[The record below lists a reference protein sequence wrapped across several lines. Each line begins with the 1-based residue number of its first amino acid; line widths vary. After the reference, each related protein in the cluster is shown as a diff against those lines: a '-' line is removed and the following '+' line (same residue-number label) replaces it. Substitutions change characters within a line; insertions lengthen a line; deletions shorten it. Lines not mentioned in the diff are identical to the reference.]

1 MRKLFGYHLKQ
12 IIRQRESLIWGFSLP
27 IVLLLIF
34 SMVFR
39 PTAKEDIALPISRI
53 GLIQGEEADFPNFL
67 ADLEAKKGVWEN
79 QQWTEE
85 TPEKDADL
93 PLVYGSF
100 STVEEARAAMN
111 AGAIDVIVLDAKS
124 GKYETRMARSYVLMI
139 VQQVLHSYQT
149 KTNMEEIAQSA
160 VSTAPPS
167 AGTAVQKEDV
177 ASASSLQEETIP
189 AKNMPS
195 KEQKVEALEV
205 NPDLR
210 KGGVDQML
218 SYQFACI
225 AYITFYAFSMG
236 NHLLDNLHA
245 NQSPLGLREQ
255 ISPLERR
262 KSFLLHFGAY
272 LVIYV
277 GFTLILYLLL
287 RLLGVEAAAKTEAW
301 ALLLLL
307 FLGQCCGIVIGVVV
321 AALLPEAK
329 GVRQAIGILLPLFLG
344 FLSGMMVTGI
354 RTSVQD
360 ASPLIDALNPVNMVN
375 DGLYG
380 LYTQGVGEM
389 YHTAMAHLGIT
400 LVLFLGITIIALRRD
415 RYESL

>member
-39 PTAKEDIALPISRI
+39 PTLKEDITLPISRI
-53 GLIQGEEADFPNFL
+53 GLIQGQEADFPNFL
-67 ADLEAKKGVWEN
+67 ADLDAKKGVWEN

-85 TPEKDADL
+85 TPEKDAEL

-111 AGAIDVIVLDAKS
+111 AGTIDVIVLDAKA
-124 GKYETRMARSYVLMI
+124 GKYETRSARSYVLMI

-160 VSTAPPS
+160 VPTTPPS
-167 AGTAVQKEDV
+167 AEMSTQKEDA
-177 ASASSLQEETIP
+177 ASAPPAQETVDTSGT
-189 AKNMPS
+189 MPS
-195 KEQKVEALEV
+195 KEQKVEALAV
-205 NPDLR
+205 NSDLR

-236 NHLLDNLHA
+236 DHLLDNLRA

-255 ISPLERR
+255 ISPLDRR

-272 LVIYV
+272 LVVYV
-277 GFTLILYLLL
+277 GFTFLLYFLL
-287 RLLGVEAAAKTEAW
+287 RLLGVEAAAKTEPW

-307 FLGQCCGIVIGVVV
+307 FLGQCCGIMIGVVV

-344 FLSGMMVTGI
+344 FLSGMMVSGI
-354 RTSVQD
+354 RTNVQD
-360 ASPLIDALNPVNMVN
+360 AAPLLDALNPVNMVN

-380 LYTQGVGEM
+380 LYTQGVGEI
-389 YHTAMAHLGIT
+389 YHTAMAHLAIT
-400 LVLFLGITIIALRRD
+400 FVLFLGITIIALRRD

>member
-1 MRKLFGYHLKQ
+1 MRKLFAYHLKQ
-12 IIRQRESLIWGFSLP
+12 IIRQREALIWGFSLP
-27 IVLLLIF
+27 VVLLLIF

-39 PTAKEDIALPISRI
+39 PTTKEDLSLPVSRI
-53 GLIQGEEADFPNFL
+53 GLIQGQEADFPDFM
-67 ADLEAKKGVWEN
+67 ADLEAKKGVWKN
-79 QQWTEE
+79 QKWTEE
-85 TPEKDADL
+85 TPEKNAKL
-93 PLVYGSF
+93 PLVYGNF
-100 STVEEARAAMN
+100 STLEEARAAMN
-111 AGAIDVIVLDAKS
+111 AGAIDAIVLDAKA

-139 VQQVLHSYQT
+139 VQQILRSYQT
-149 KTNMEEIAQSA
+149 KTNMEEIAKSA
-160 VSTAPPS
+160 VTKAPISVP
-167 AGTAVQKEDV
+167 AVAQ
-177 ASASSLQEETIP
+177 
-189 AKNMPS
+189 
-195 KEQKVEALEV
+195 EQKVEALEV

-218 SYQFACI
+218 SFQFACI

-245 NQSPLGLREQ
+245 NQGPLGLREQ

-262 KSFLLHFGAY
+262 KSFVLHFGAY
-272 LVIYV
+272 LVIYI
-277 GFTLILYLLL
+277 GFTLVLYLLL
-287 RLLGVEAAAKTEAW
+287 RLLGAEAATKTNTW

-344 FLSGMMVTGI
+344 FLSGMMVSGV
-354 RTSVQD
+354 RTSVQ
-360 ASPLIDALNPVNMVN
+360 AAAPLLDALNPVNMVN

-380 LYTQGVGEM
+380 LYTQGVGEI
-389 YHTAMAHLGIT
+389 YHTAMAHLAIT

>member
-1 MRKLFGYHLKQ
+1 MRKLFAYHLKQ
-12 IIRQRESLIWGFSLP
+12 IIRQREALIWGFSLP
-27 IVLLLIF
+27 VVLLLIF

-39 PTAKEDIALPISRI
+39 PTTKEDLSLPVSRI
-53 GLIQGEEADFPNFL
+53 GLIQGQEADFPDFM
-67 ADLEAKKGVWEN
+67 ADLEAKKGVWKN
-79 QQWTEE
+79 QKWTEE
-85 TPEKDADL
+85 TPEKNAKL
-93 PLVYGSF
+93 PLVYGNF
-100 STVEEARAAMN
+100 STLKEARAAMN
-111 AGAIDVIVLDAKS
+111 AGAIDAIVLDAKA
-124 GKYETRMARSYVLMI
+124 GKYETRMARSYVLMV
-139 VQQVLHSYQT
+139 VQQVLRSYQT
-149 KTNMEEIAQSA
+149 KTNMEEIAKSA
-160 VSTAPPS
+160 VTKAPTSVP
-167 AGTAVQKEDV
+167 AVAQ
-177 ASASSLQEETIP
+177 
-189 AKNMPS
+189 
-195 KEQKVEALEV
+195 EQKVEALEV

-218 SYQFACI
+218 SFQFACI

-272 LVIYV
+272 LVIYI
-277 GFTLILYLLL
+277 GFTLVLYLLL
-287 RLLGVEAAAKTEAW
+287 RLLGVEAATKTNVW

-344 FLSGMMVTGI
+344 FLSGMMVSGV
-354 RTSVQD
+354 RTSVQ
-360 ASPLIDALNPVNMVN
+360 ASAPLLDALNPVNMVN

-380 LYTQGVGEM
+380 LYTQGVGEI
-389 YHTAMAHLGIT
+389 YHTAMAHLAIT

>member
-1 MRKLFGYHLKQ
+1 MRKLFAYHLKQ
-12 IIRQRESLIWGFSLP
+12 IIRQREALIWGFSLP
-27 IVLLLIF
+27 VVLLLIF

-39 PTAKEDIALPISRI
+39 PTTKEDLSLPVSRI
-53 GLIQGEEADFPNFL
+53 GLIQGQEADFPDFM
-67 ADLEAKKGVWEN
+67 ADLEAKKGVWKN
-79 QQWTEE
+79 QKWTEE
-85 TPEKDADL
+85 TPEKNAKL
-93 PLVYGSF
+93 PLVYGNF
-100 STVEEARAAMN
+100 STLKETRAAMN
-111 AGAIDVIVLDAKS
+111 AGAIDAIVLDAKA
-124 GKYETRMARSYVLMI
+124 GKYETRMARSYVLMV
-139 VQQVLHSYQT
+139 VQQVLRSYQT
-149 KTNMEEIAQSA
+149 KTNMEEIAKSA
-160 VSTAPPS
+160 VTKAPTSVP
-167 AGTAVQKEDV
+167 AVAQ
-177 ASASSLQEETIP
+177 
-189 AKNMPS
+189 
-195 KEQKVEALEV
+195 EQKVEALEV

-218 SYQFACI
+218 SFQFACI

-262 KSFLLHFGAY
+262 KSFVLHFGAY
-272 LVIYV
+272 LVIYI
-277 GFTLILYLLL
+277 GFTLVLYLLL
-287 RLLGVEAAAKTEAW
+287 RLLGTEVATKTNIW
-301 ALLLLL
+301 ALLFLL

-344 FLSGMMVTGI
+344 FLSGMMVSGV
-354 RTSVQD
+354 RTSVQ
-360 ASPLIDALNPVNMVN
+360 AAAPLLDALNPVNMVN

-380 LYTQGVGEM
+380 LYTQGVGEI
-389 YHTAMAHLGIT
+389 YHTAMAHLAIT

>member
-1 MRKLFGYHLKQ
+1 MRKLFAYHLKQ
-12 IIRQRESLIWGFSLP
+12 IIRQREALIWGFSLP
-27 IVLLLIF
+27 VVLLLIF

-39 PTAKEDIALPISRI
+39 PTTKEDLSLPVSRI
-53 GLIQGEEADFPNFL
+53 GLIQGQEADFPDFM
-67 ADLEAKKGVWEN
+67 ADLEAKKGVWKN
-79 QQWTEE
+79 QKWTEE
-85 TPEKDADL
+85 TPEKNAKL
-93 PLVYGSF
+93 PLVYGNF
-100 STVEEARAAMN
+100 STLKEARAAMN
-111 AGAIDVIVLDAKS
+111 AGAIDAIVLDAKA
-124 GKYETRMARSYVLMI
+124 GKYETRMARSYVLMV
-139 VQQVLHSYQT
+139 VQQVLRSYQT
-149 KTNMEEIAQSA
+149 KTNMEEIAKSA
-160 VSTAPPS
+160 VTKAPTSVP
-167 AGTAVQKEDV
+167 AVAQ
-177 ASASSLQEETIP
+177 
-189 AKNMPS
+189 
-195 KEQKVEALEV
+195 EQKVEALEV

-218 SYQFACI
+218 SFQFACI

-262 KSFLLHFGAY
+262 KSFVLHFGAY
-272 LVIYV
+272 LVIYI
-277 GFTLILYLLL
+277 GFTLVLYLLL
-287 RLLGVEAAAKTEAW
+287 RLLGVEVATKTNIW

-344 FLSGMMVTGI
+344 FLSGMMVSGV

-360 ASPLIDALNPVNMVN
+360 AAPLLDALNPVNMVN

-380 LYTQGVGEM
+380 LYTQGVGEI
-389 YHTAMAHLGIT
+389 YHTAMAHLAIT
-400 LVLFLGITIIALRRD
+400 LVIFLGITIIALRRD

>member
-1 MRKLFGYHLKQ
+1 MRKLFAYHLKQ
-12 IIRQRESLIWGFSLP
+12 IIRQREALIWGFSLP
-27 IVLLLIF
+27 VVLLLIF

-39 PTAKEDIALPISRI
+39 PTTKEDLSLPVSRI
-53 GLIQGEEADFPNFL
+53 GLIQGQEADFPDFMAN
-67 ADLEAKKGVWEN
+67 LEAKKGVWKN
-79 QQWTEE
+79 QKWTEE
-85 TPEKDADL
+85 TPEKNAKL
-93 PLVYGSF
+93 PLVYGNF
-100 STVEEARAAMN
+100 STLKEARAAMN
-111 AGAIDVIVLDAKS
+111 AGAIDAIVLDAKD
-124 GKYETRMARSYVLMI
+124 GKYETRMARSYVLMV
-139 VQQVLHSYQT
+139 VQQVLRSYQT
-149 KTNMEEIAQSA
+149 KTNMEEIAKSA
-160 VSTAPPS
+160 VTKAPTSVP
-167 AGTAVQKEDV
+167 AVAQ
-177 ASASSLQEETIP
+177 
-189 AKNMPS
+189 
-195 KEQKVEALEV
+195 EQKVEALEV

-218 SYQFACI
+218 SFQFACI

-262 KSFLLHFGAY
+262 KSFVLHFGAY
-272 LVIYV
+272 LVIYI
-277 GFTLILYLLL
+277 GFTLVLYLLL
-287 RLLGVEAAAKTEAW
+287 RLLGVEVATKTNIW

-344 FLSGMMVTGI
+344 FLSGMMVSGV
-354 RTSVQD
+354 RTSVQ
-360 ASPLIDALNPVNMVN
+360 AAAPLLDVLNPVNMVN

-380 LYTQGVGEM
+380 LYTQGVGEI
-389 YHTAMAHLGIT
+389 YHTAMAHLAIT
-400 LVLFLGITIIALRRD
+400 LVLFLGMTIIAVRRD

>member
-1 MRKLFGYHLKQ
+1 MRKLFAYHLKQ
-12 IIRQRESLIWGFSLP
+12 IIRQREALIWGFSLP
-27 IVLLLIF
+27 VVLLLIF

-39 PTAKEDIALPISRI
+39 PTTKEDLSLPVSRI
-53 GLIQGEEADFPNFL
+53 GLIQGQEADFPDFM
-67 ADLEAKKGVWEN
+67 ADLEAKKGVWKN
-79 QQWTEE
+79 QKWTEE
-85 TPEKDADL
+85 TPEKNAKL
-93 PLVYGSF
+93 PLVYGNF
-100 STVEEARAAMN
+100 STLKEARAAMN
-111 AGAIDVIVLDAKS
+111 AGAIDAIVLDAKA
-124 GKYETRMARSYVLMI
+124 GKYETRMARSYVLMV
-139 VQQVLHSYQT
+139 VQQVLRSYQT
-149 KTNMEEIAQSA
+149 KTNMEEIAKSA
-160 VSTAPPS
+160 VTKAPTSVP
-167 AGTAVQKEDV
+167 AVAQ
-177 ASASSLQEETIP
+177 
-189 AKNMPS
+189 
-195 KEQKVEALEV
+195 EQKVEALEV

-218 SYQFACI
+218 SFQFACI

-262 KSFLLHFGAY
+262 KSFVLHFGAY
-272 LVIYV
+272 LVIYI
-277 GFTLILYLLL
+277 GFTLVLYLLL
-287 RLLGVEAAAKTEAW
+287 RLLGVEVATKTNIW

-344 FLSGMMVTGI
+344 FLSGMMVSGV
-354 RTSVQD
+354 RTSVQ
-360 ASPLIDALNPVNMVN
+360 AVAPLLDALNPVNMVN

-380 LYTQGVGEM
+380 LYTQGVGEI
-389 YHTAMAHLGIT
+389 YHTAMAHLAIT

>member
-1 MRKLFGYHLKQ
+1 MRKLFAYHLKQ
-12 IIRQRESLIWGFSLP
+12 IIRQREALIWGFSLP
-27 IVLLLIF
+27 VVLLLIF

-39 PTAKEDIALPISRI
+39 PTTKEDLSLPVSRI
-53 GLIQGEEADFPNFL
+53 GLIQGQEADFPDFM
-67 ADLEAKKGVWEN
+67 ADLEAKKGVWKN
-79 QQWTEE
+79 QKWTEE
-85 TPEKDADL
+85 TPEKNAKL
-93 PLVYGSF
+93 PLVYGNF
-100 STVEEARAAMN
+100 STLKEARAAMN
-111 AGAIDVIVLDAKS
+111 AGAIDAIVLDAKA
-124 GKYETRMARSYVLMI
+124 GKYETRMARSYVLMV
-139 VQQVLHSYQT
+139 VQQVLRSYQT
-149 KTNMEEIAQSA
+149 KTNMEEIAKSA
-160 VSTAPPS
+160 VTKAPTSVP
-167 AGTAVQKEDV
+167 AVAQ
-177 ASASSLQEETIP
+177 
-189 AKNMPS
+189 
-195 KEQKVEALEV
+195 EQKVEALEV

-218 SYQFACI
+218 SFQFACI

-262 KSFLLHFGAY
+262 KSFVLHFGAY
-272 LVIYV
+272 LVIYI
-277 GFTLILYLLL
+277 GFTLVLYLLL
-287 RLLGVEAAAKTEAW
+287 RLLGVEVATKTNIW

-307 FLGQCCGIVIGVVV
+307 FWGQSCGIVIGVVV

-344 FLSGMMVTGI
+344 FLSGMMVSGV
-354 RTSVQD
+354 RTSVQ
-360 ASPLIDALNPVNMVN
+360 AAAPLLDALNPVNMVN

-380 LYTQGVGEM
+380 LYTQGVGEI
-389 YHTAMAHLGIT
+389 YHTAMAHLAIT

>member
-1 MRKLFGYHLKQ
+1 MRKLFAYHLKQ
-12 IIRQRESLIWGFSLP
+12 IIRQREALIWGFSLP
-27 IVLLLIF
+27 VVLLLIF

-39 PTAKEDIALPISRI
+39 PTTKEDLSLPVSRI
-53 GLIQGEEADFPNFL
+53 GLIQGQEADFPDFMAN
-67 ADLEAKKGVWEN
+67 LEAKKGVWKN
-79 QQWTEE
+79 QKWTEE
-85 TPEKDADL
+85 TPEKNAKL
-93 PLVYGSF
+93 PLVYGNF
-100 STVEEARAAMN
+100 STLKEARAAMN
-111 AGAIDVIVLDAKS
+111 AGAIDAIVLDAKD
-124 GKYETRMARSYVLMI
+124 GKYETRMARSYVLMV
-139 VQQVLHSYQT
+139 VQQVLRSYQT
-149 KTNMEEIAQSA
+149 KTNMEEIAKSA
-160 VSTAPPS
+160 VTKAPTSVP
-167 AGTAVQKEDV
+167 AVAQ
-177 ASASSLQEETIP
+177 
-189 AKNMPS
+189 
-195 KEQKVEALEV
+195 EQKVEALEV

-218 SYQFACI
+218 SFQFACI
-225 AYITFYAFSMG
+225 ANITFYAFSMG

-262 KSFLLHFGAY
+262 KSFVLHFGAY
-272 LVIYV
+272 LVIYI
-277 GFTLILYLLL
+277 GFTLVLYLLL
-287 RLLGVEAAAKTEAW
+287 RLLGVEVATKTNIW

-344 FLSGMMVTGI
+344 FLSGMMVSGV
-354 RTSVQD
+354 RTSVQ
-360 ASPLIDALNPVNMVN
+360 AAAPLLDALNPVNMVN

-380 LYTQGVGEM
+380 LYTQGVGEI
-389 YHTAMAHLGIT
+389 YHTAMAHLAIT

>member
-1 MRKLFGYHLKQ
+1 MRKLFAYHLKQ
-12 IIRQRESLIWGFSLP
+12 IIRQREALIWGFSLP
-27 IVLLLIF
+27 VVLLLIF

-39 PTAKEDIALPISRI
+39 PTTKEDLSLPVSRI
-53 GLIQGEEADFPNFL
+53 GLIQGQEADFPDFM
-67 ADLEAKKGVWEN
+67 ADLEAKKGVWKN
-79 QQWTEE
+79 QKWTEE
-85 TPEKDADL
+85 TPEKKAKL
-93 PLVYGSF
+93 PLVYGNF
-100 STVEEARAAMN
+100 STLKEARAAMN
-111 AGAIDVIVLDAKS
+111 AGAIDAIVLDAKA
-124 GKYETRMARSYVLMI
+124 GKYETRMARSYVLMV
-139 VQQVLHSYQT
+139 VQQVLRSYQT
-149 KTNMEEIAQSA
+149 KTNMEEIAKSA
-160 VSTAPPS
+160 VTKAPTSVP
-167 AGTAVQKEDV
+167 AVAQ
-177 ASASSLQEETIP
+177 
-189 AKNMPS
+189 
-195 KEQKVEALEV
+195 EQKVEALEV

-218 SYQFACI
+218 SFQFACI

-262 KSFLLHFGAY
+262 KSFVLHFGAY
-272 LVIYV
+272 LVIYI
-277 GFTLILYLLL
+277 GFTLVLYLLL
-287 RLLGVEAAAKTEAW
+287 RLLGAEVAMKTNIW

-344 FLSGMMVTGI
+344 FLSGMMVSGV
-354 RTSVQD
+354 RTSMQET
-360 ASPLIDALNPVNMVN
+360 APLLDALNPVNMVN

-380 LYTQGVGEM
+380 LYTQGVGEI
-389 YHTAMAHLGIT
+389 YHTAMVHLAIT
-400 LVLFLGITIIALRRD
+400 LVIFLGITIIALRRD

>member
-1 MRKLFGYHLKQ
+1 MRKLFAYHLKQ
-12 IIRQRESLIWGFSLP
+12 IIRQREALIWGFSLP
-27 IVLLLIF
+27 VVLLLIY

-39 PTAKEDIALPISRI
+39 PTTKEDLSLPVSRI
-53 GLIQGEEADFPNFL
+53 GLIQGQEADFPDFM
-67 ADLEAKKGVWEN
+67 ADLEAKKGVWKN
-79 QQWTEE
+79 QKWTEE
-85 TPEKDADL
+85 TPEKNAKL
-93 PLVYGSF
+93 PLVYGNF
-100 STVEEARAAMN
+100 STLKEARAAMN
-111 AGAIDVIVLDAKS
+111 AGAIDAIVLDAKA
-124 GKYETRMARSYVLMI
+124 GKYETRMARSYVLMV
-139 VQQVLHSYQT
+139 VQQVLRSYQT
-149 KTNMEEIAQSA
+149 KTNMEEIAKSA
-160 VSTAPPS
+160 VTKAPTSVP
-167 AGTAVQKEDV
+167 AVAQ
-177 ASASSLQEETIP
+177 
-189 AKNMPS
+189 
-195 KEQKVEALEV
+195 EQKVEALEV

-218 SYQFACI
+218 SFQFACI

-262 KSFLLHFGAY
+262 KSFVLHFGAY
-272 LVIYV
+272 LVIYI
-277 GFTLILYLLL
+277 GFTLVLYLLL
-287 RLLGVEAAAKTEAW
+287 RLLGVEVATKTNIW

-344 FLSGMMVTGI
+344 FLSGMMVSGV
-354 RTSVQD
+354 RTSVQ
-360 ASPLIDALNPVNMVN
+360 AAAPLLDALNPVNMVN

-380 LYTQGVGEM
+380 LYTQGVGEI
-389 YHTAMAHLGIT
+389 YHTAMAHLAIT

>member
-1 MRKLFGYHLKQ
+1 MRKLFAYHLKQ
-12 IIRQRESLIWGFSLP
+12 IIRQREALIWGFSLP
-27 IVLLLIF
+27 VVLLLIF

-39 PTAKEDIALPISRI
+39 PTTKEDLSLPVSRI
-53 GLIQGEEADFPNFL
+53 GLIQGQEADFPDFM
-67 ADLEAKKGVWEN
+67 ADLEAKKGVWKN
-79 QQWTEE
+79 QKWTEE
-85 TPEKDADL
+85 TPEKNAKL
-93 PLVYGSF
+93 PLVYGNF
-100 STVEEARAAMN
+100 STLKEARAAMN
-111 AGAIDVIVLDAKS
+111 AGAIDAIVLDAKA

-139 VQQVLHSYQT
+139 VQQVLRSYQT
-149 KTNMEEIAQSA
+149 KTNMEEIAKSA
-160 VSTAPPS
+160 VTKAPTSVP
-167 AGTAVQKEDV
+167 AVAQ
-177 ASASSLQEETIP
+177 
-189 AKNMPS
+189 
-195 KEQKVEALEV
+195 EQKVEALEV

-218 SYQFACI
+218 SFQFACI

-262 KSFLLHFGAY
+262 KSFVLHFGAY
-272 LVIYV
+272 LVIYI
-277 GFTLILYLLL
+277 GFTLVLYLLL
-287 RLLGVEAAAKTEAW
+287 RLLGAEAATKTNIW

-344 FLSGMMVTGI
+344 FLSGMMVSGV
-354 RTSVQD
+354 RTSVQ
-360 ASPLIDALNPVNMVN
+360 AAAPLLDALNPVNMVN

-380 LYTQGVGEM
+380 LYTQGVGEI
-389 YHTAMAHLGIT
+389 YHTAMAHLAIT

>member
-1 MRKLFGYHLKQ
+1 MRKLFAYHLKQ
-12 IIRQRESLIWGFSLP
+12 IIRQREALIWGFSLP
-27 IVLLLIF
+27 VVLLLIF

-39 PTAKEDIALPISRI
+39 PTTKEDLSLPVSRI
-53 GLIQGEEADFPNFL
+53 GLIQGQEADFPDFM
-67 ADLEAKKGVWEN
+67 ADLEAKKGVWKN
-79 QQWTEE
+79 QKWTEE
-85 TPEKDADL
+85 TPEKNAKL
-93 PLVYGSF
+93 PLVYGNF
-100 STVEEARAAMN
+100 STLKEARAAMN
-111 AGAIDVIVLDAKS
+111 AGAIDAIVLDAKA
-124 GKYETRMARSYVLMI
+124 GKYETRMARSYVLMV
-139 VQQVLHSYQT
+139 VQQVLRSYQT
-149 KTNMEEIAQSA
+149 KTNMEEIAKSA
-160 VSTAPPS
+160 VTKAPASVP
-167 AGTAVQKEDV
+167 AVAQ
-177 ASASSLQEETIP
+177 
-189 AKNMPS
+189 
-195 KEQKVEALEV
+195 EQKVEALEV

-218 SYQFACI
+218 SFQFACI

-262 KSFLLHFGAY
+262 KSFVLHFGAY
-272 LVIYV
+272 LVIYI
-277 GFTLILYLLL
+277 GFTLVLYLLL
-287 RLLGVEAAAKTEAW
+287 RLLGVEVATKTNIW

-344 FLSGMMVTGI
+344 FLSGMMVSGV
-354 RTSVQD
+354 RTSVQ
-360 ASPLIDALNPVNMVN
+360 AAAPLLDALNPVNMVN

-380 LYTQGVGEM
+380 LYTQGVGEI
-389 YHTAMAHLGIT
+389 YHTAMAHLAIT
-400 LVLFLGITIIALRRD
+400 LVIFLGITIIALRRD

>member
-1 MRKLFGYHLKQ
+1 MRKLFAYHLKQ
-12 IIRQRESLIWGFSLP
+12 IIRQREALIWGFSLP
-27 IVLLLIF
+27 VVLLLIF

-39 PTAKEDIALPISRI
+39 PTTKEDLSLPVSRI
-53 GLIQGEEADFPNFL
+53 GLIQGQEADFPDFMAN
-67 ADLEAKKGVWEN
+67 LEAKKGVWKN
-79 QQWTEE
+79 QKWTEE
-85 TPEKDADL
+85 TPEKNAKL
-93 PLVYGSF
+93 PLVYGNF
-100 STVEEARAAMN
+100 STLKEARAAMN
-111 AGAIDVIVLDAKS
+111 AGAIDAIVLDAKA
-124 GKYETRMARSYVLMI
+124 GKYETRMARSYVLMV
-139 VQQVLHSYQT
+139 VQQILRSYQT
-149 KTNMEEIAQSA
+149 KTNMEEIAKSA
-160 VSTAPPS
+160 VTKAPTSVP
-167 AGTAVQKEDV
+167 AVTQ
-177 ASASSLQEETIP
+177 
-189 AKNMPS
+189 
-195 KEQKVEALEV
+195 EQKVEALEV

-218 SYQFACI
+218 SFQFACI

-262 KSFLLHFGAY
+262 KSFVLHFGAY
-272 LVIYV
+272 LVIYI
-277 GFTLILYLLL
+277 GFTLVLYMLL
-287 RLLGVEAAAKTEAW
+287 RLLGTEVATKTNIW

-344 FLSGMMVTGI
+344 FLSGMMVSGV
-354 RTSVQD
+354 RTSVQ
-360 ASPLIDALNPVNMVN
+360 AAAPLLDALNPVNMVN

-380 LYTQGVGEM
+380 LYTQGVGEI
-389 YHTAMAHLGIT
+389 YHTAMAHLAIT

>member
-1 MRKLFGYHLKQ
+1 MRKLFAYHLKQ
-12 IIRQRESLIWGFSLP
+12 IIRQREALIWGFSLP
-27 IVLLLIF
+27 VVLLLIF

-39 PTAKEDIALPISRI
+39 PTTKEDLSLPVSRI
-53 GLIQGEEADFPNFL
+53 GLIQGQEADFPDFM
-67 ADLEAKKGVWEN
+67 ADLEAKKGVWKN
-79 QQWTEE
+79 QKWTEE
-85 TPEKDADL
+85 TPEKNAKL
-93 PLVYGSF
+93 PLVYGNF
-100 STVEEARAAMN
+100 STLEEARAAMN
-111 AGAIDVIVLDAKS
+111 AGAIDAIVLDAKA
-124 GKYETRMARSYVLMI
+124 GKYETRMARSYVLMV
-139 VQQVLHSYQT
+139 VQQVLRSYQT
-149 KTNMEEIAQSA
+149 KTNMEDIAKSA
-160 VSTAPPS
+160 VTKAPTSVP
-167 AGTAVQKEDV
+167 AVAQ
-177 ASASSLQEETIP
+177 
-189 AKNMPS
+189 
-195 KEQKVEALEV
+195 EQKVEALEV

-218 SYQFACI
+218 SFQFACI

-262 KSFLLHFGAY
+262 KSFVLHFGAY
-272 LVIYV
+272 LVIYI
-277 GFTLILYLLL
+277 GFTLVLYLLL
-287 RLLGVEAAAKTEAW
+287 RLLGVEVATKTNIW

-344 FLSGMMVTGI
+344 FLSGMMVSGV
-354 RTSVQD
+354 RTSVQ
-360 ASPLIDALNPVNMVN
+360 AAAPLLDVLNPVNMVN

-380 LYTQGVGEM
+380 LYTQGVGEI
-389 YHTAMAHLGIT
+389 YHTAMAHLAIT
-400 LVLFLGITIIALRRD
+400 LVLFLGMTIIAVRRD

>member
-1 MRKLFGYHLKQ
+1 MRKLFAYHLKQ
-12 IIRQRESLIWGFSLP
+12 IIRQREALIWGFSLP
-27 IVLLLIF
+27 VVLLLIF

-39 PTAKEDIALPISRI
+39 PTTKEDLSLPVSRI
-53 GLIQGEEADFPNFL
+53 GLIQGQEADFPDFM
-67 ADLEAKKGVWEN
+67 ADLEAKKGVWKN
-79 QQWTEE
+79 QKWTEE
-85 TPEKDADL
+85 TPEKNAKL
-93 PLVYGSF
+93 PLVYGNF
-100 STVEEARAAMN
+100 STLKEARAAMN
-111 AGAIDVIVLDAKS
+111 AGAIDAIVLDAKA
-124 GKYETRMARSYVLMI
+124 GKYETRMARSYVLMV
-139 VQQVLHSYQT
+139 VQQVLRSYQT
-149 KTNMEEIAQSA
+149 KTNMEEIAKSSVTKAPTSVPA
-160 VSTAPPS
+160 VA
-167 AGTAVQKEDV
+167 Q
-177 ASASSLQEETIP
+177 
-189 AKNMPS
+189 
-195 KEQKVEALEV
+195 EQKVEALEV

-218 SYQFACI
+218 SFQFACI

-262 KSFLLHFGAY
+262 KSFVLHFGAY
-272 LVIYV
+272 LVIYI
-277 GFTLILYLLL
+277 GFTLVLYLLL
-287 RLLGVEAAAKTEAW
+287 RLLGVEVATKTNIW

-307 FLGQCCGIVIGVVV
+307 FWGQCCGIVIGVVV

-344 FLSGMMVTGI
+344 FLSGMMVSGV
-354 RTSVQD
+354 RTSVQ
-360 ASPLIDALNPVNMVN
+360 AAAPLLDALNPVNMVN

-380 LYTQGVGEM
+380 LYTQGVGEI
-389 YHTAMAHLGIT
+389 YHTAMAHLAIT

>member
-1 MRKLFGYHLKQ
+1 MRKLFAYHLKQ
-12 IIRQRESLIWGFSLP
+12 IIRQREALIWGFSLP
-27 IVLLLIF
+27 VVLLLIF

-39 PTAKEDIALPISRI
+39 PTTKEDLSLPVSRI
-53 GLIQGEEADFPNFL
+53 GLIQGQEADFPDFM
-67 ADLEAKKGVWEN
+67 ADLEAKKGVWKN

-85 TPEKDADL
+85 TPEKNAKL
-93 PLVYGSF
+93 PLVYGNF
-100 STVEEARAAMN
+100 STLEEARAAMN
-111 AGAIDVIVLDAKS
+111 AGAIDAIVLDAKA
-124 GKYETRMARSYVLMI
+124 GKYETRMARSYVLMV
-139 VQQVLHSYQT
+139 VQQILRSYQT
-149 KTNMEEIAQSA
+149 KTNMEEIAKSA
-160 VSTAPPS
+160 VTKAPTSVP
-167 AGTAVQKEDV
+167 AVAQ
-177 ASASSLQEETIP
+177 
-189 AKNMPS
+189 
-195 KEQKVEALEV
+195 EQKVEALEV

-218 SYQFACI
+218 SFQFACI

-262 KSFLLHFGAY
+262 KSFVLHFGAY
-272 LVIYV
+272 LVIYI
-277 GFTLILYLLL
+277 GFTLVLYLLL
-287 RLLGVEAAAKTEAW
+287 RLLGAEAATKTNIW

-344 FLSGMMVTGI
+344 FLSGMMVSGV
-354 RTSVQD
+354 RTSVQ
-360 ASPLIDALNPVNMVN
+360 AAAPLLDALNPVNMVN

-380 LYTQGVGEM
+380 LYTQGVGEI
-389 YHTAMAHLGIT
+389 YHTAMAHLAIT

>member
-1 MRKLFGYHLKQ
+1 MRKLFAYHLKQ
-12 IIRQRESLIWGFSLP
+12 IIRQREALIWGFSLP
-27 IVLLLIF
+27 VVLLLIF

-39 PTAKEDIALPISRI
+39 PTTKEDLSLPVSRI
-53 GLIQGEEADFPNFL
+53 GLIQGQEADFPDFMAN
-67 ADLEAKKGVWEN
+67 LEAKKGVWKN
-79 QQWTEE
+79 QKWTEE
-85 TPEKDADL
+85 TPEKNAKL
-93 PLVYGSF
+93 PLVYGNF
-100 STVEEARAAMN
+100 STLKEARAAMN
-111 AGAIDVIVLDAKS
+111 AGAIDAIVLDAKD
-124 GKYETRMARSYVLMI
+124 GKYETRMARSYVLMV
-139 VQQVLHSYQT
+139 VQQVLRSYQT
-149 KTNMEEIAQSA
+149 KTNMEEIAKSA
-160 VSTAPPS
+160 VTKAPTSVP
-167 AGTAVQKEDV
+167 AVAQ
-177 ASASSLQEETIP
+177 
-189 AKNMPS
+189 
-195 KEQKVEALEV
+195 EQKVEALEV

-218 SYQFACI
+218 SFQFACI

-262 KSFLLHFGAY
+262 KSFVLHFGAY
-272 LVIYV
+272 LVIYI
-277 GFTLILYLLL
+277 GFTLVLYLLL
-287 RLLGVEAAAKTEAW
+287 RLLGTEVATKTNIW

-307 FLGQCCGIVIGVVV
+307 FWGQCCGIVIGVVV

-344 FLSGMMVTGI
+344 FLSGMMVSGV
-354 RTSVQD
+354 RTSVQ
-360 ASPLIDALNPVNMVN
+360 AAAPLLDALNPVNMVN

-380 LYTQGVGEM
+380 LYTQGVGEI
-389 YHTAMAHLGIT
+389 YHTAMAHLAIT

>member
-1 MRKLFGYHLKQ
+1 MRKLFAYHLKQ
-12 IIRQRESLIWGFSLP
+12 IIRQREALIWGFSLP
-27 IVLLLIF
+27 VVLLLIF

-39 PTAKEDIALPISRI
+39 PTTKEDLSLPVSRI
-53 GLIQGEEADFPNFL
+53 GLIQGQEADFPDFM
-67 ADLEAKKGVWEN
+67 ADLEAKKGVWKN
-79 QQWTEE
+79 QKWTEE
-85 TPEKDADL
+85 TPEKNAKL
-93 PLVYGSF
+93 PLVYGNF
-100 STVEEARAAMN
+100 STLKEARAAMN
-111 AGAIDVIVLDAKS
+111 AGAIDAIVLDAKA
-124 GKYETRMARSYVLMI
+124 GKYETRMARSYVLMV
-139 VQQVLHSYQT
+139 VQQVLRSYQT
-149 KTNMEEIAQSA
+149 KTNMEEIAKSA
-160 VSTAPPS
+160 VTKAPTSVP
-167 AGTAVQKEDV
+167 AVAQ
-177 ASASSLQEETIP
+177 
-189 AKNMPS
+189 
-195 KEQKVEALEV
+195 EQKVEALEV

-218 SYQFACI
+218 SFQFACI

-262 KSFLLHFGAY
+262 KSFVLHFGAY
-272 LVIYV
+272 LVIYI
-277 GFTLILYLLL
+277 GFTLVLYLLL
-287 RLLGVEAAAKTEAW
+287 RLLGTEVVTKTNIW

-344 FLSGMMVTGI
+344 FLSGMMVSGV
-354 RTSVQD
+354 RTSVQ
-360 ASPLIDALNPVNMVN
+360 AAAPLLDALNPVNMVN

-380 LYTQGVGEM
+380 LYTQGVGEI
-389 YHTAMAHLGIT
+389 YHTAMAHLAIT
-400 LVLFLGITIIALRRD
+400 FVLFLGITIIALRRD

>member
-1 MRKLFGYHLKQ
+1 MRKLFAYHLKQ
-12 IIRQRESLIWGFSLP
+12 IIRQREALIWGFSLP
-27 IVLLLIF
+27 VVLLLIF

-39 PTAKEDIALPISRI
+39 PTTKEDLSLPVSRI
-53 GLIQGEEADFPNFL
+53 GLIQGQEADFPDFM
-67 ADLEAKKGVWEN
+67 ADLEAKKGVWKN
-79 QQWTEE
+79 QKWTEE
-85 TPEKDADL
+85 TPEKNAKL
-93 PLVYGSF
+93 PLVYGNF
-100 STVEEARAAMN
+100 STLKEARAAMN
-111 AGAIDVIVLDAKS
+111 AGAIDAIVLDAKA
-124 GKYETRMARSYVLMI
+124 GKYETRMARSYVLMV
-139 VQQVLHSYQT
+139 VQQVLRSYQT
-149 KTNMEEIAQSA
+149 KTNMEEIAKSA
-160 VSTAPPS
+160 VTKAPTSVP
-167 AGTAVQKEDV
+167 AVAQ
-177 ASASSLQEETIP
+177 
-189 AKNMPS
+189 
-195 KEQKVEALEV
+195 EQKVEALEV

-218 SYQFACI
+218 SFQFACI

-262 KSFLLHFGAY
+262 KSFVLHFGAY
-272 LVIYV
+272 LVIYI
-277 GFTLILYLLL
+277 GFTLVLYLLL
-287 RLLGVEAAAKTEAW
+287 RLLGVEVATKTNIW

-344 FLSGMMVTGI
+344 FLSGMMVSGV
-354 RTSVQD
+354 RTSVQ
-360 ASPLIDALNPVNMVN
+360 AAAPLLDALNPVNMVN

-380 LYTQGVGEM
+380 LYTQGVGEI
-389 YHTAMAHLGIT
+389 YHTAMAHLAIT
-400 LVLFLGITIIALRRD
+400 LVIFLGITIIALRRD

>member
-1 MRKLFGYHLKQ
+1 MRKLFAYHLKQ
-12 IIRQRESLIWGFSLP
+12 IIRQREALIWGFSLP
-27 IVLLLIF
+27 VVLLLIF
-34 SMVFR
+34 SMVFC
-39 PTAKEDIALPISRI
+39 PTTKEDLSLPVSRI
-53 GLIQGEEADFPNFL
+53 GLIQGQEADFPDFM
-67 ADLEAKKGVWEN
+67 ADLEAKKGVWKN
-79 QQWTEE
+79 QKWTEE
-85 TPEKDADL
+85 TPEKNAKL
-93 PLVYGSF
+93 PLVYGNF
-100 STVEEARAAMN
+100 STLKEARAAMN
-111 AGAIDVIVLDAKS
+111 AGAIDAIVLDAKA
-124 GKYETRMARSYVLMI
+124 GKYETRMARSYVLMV
-139 VQQVLHSYQT
+139 VQQVLRSYQT
-149 KTNMEEIAQSA
+149 KTNMEEIAKSA
-160 VSTAPPS
+160 VTKAPTSVP
-167 AGTAVQKEDV
+167 AVAQ
-177 ASASSLQEETIP
+177 
-189 AKNMPS
+189 
-195 KEQKVEALEV
+195 EQKVEALEV

-218 SYQFACI
+218 SFQFACI

-262 KSFLLHFGAY
+262 KSFVLHFGAY
-272 LVIYV
+272 LVIYI
-277 GFTLILYLLL
+277 GFTLVLYLLL
-287 RLLGVEAAAKTEAW
+287 RLLGVEVATKTNIW

-344 FLSGMMVTGI
+344 FLSGMMVSGV
-354 RTSVQD
+354 RTSVQ
-360 ASPLIDALNPVNMVN
+360 AAAPLLDALNPVNMVN

-380 LYTQGVGEM
+380 LYTQGVGEI
-389 YHTAMAHLGIT
+389 YHTAMAHLAIT

>member
-1 MRKLFGYHLKQ
+1 MRKLFAYHLKQ
-12 IIRQRESLIWGFSLP
+12 IIRQREALIWGFSLP

-39 PTAKEDIALPISRI
+39 PTTKEDLSLPVSRI
-53 GLIQGEEADFPNFL
+53 GLIQGQEADFPDFL

-79 QQWTEE
+79 QKWTEE
-85 TPEKDADL
+85 TPNKDAKL
-93 PLVYGSF
+93 PLVYGEF
-100 STVEEARAAMN
+100 STVKDARAAMN
-111 AGAIDVIVLDAKS
+111 AGAIDAIVLDAKT
-124 GKYETRMARSYVLMI
+124 GKYETRMARSYVLMV
-139 VQQVLHSYQT
+139 VQQVLRSYQT
-149 KTNMEEIAQSA
+149 KTNMEEIAKSA
-160 VSTAPPS
+160 VTKAPPS
-167 AGTAVQKEDV
+167 VPAVAQ
-177 ASASSLQEETIP
+177 
-189 AKNMPS
+189 
-195 KEQKVEALEV
+195 EQKVEALEV

-218 SYQFACI
+218 SFQFACI

-262 KSFLLHFGAY
+262 KSFVLQFGAY
-272 LVIYV
+272 LVIYI
-277 GFTLILYLLL
+277 GFTLVLYLLL
-287 RLLGVEAAAKTEAW
+287 RLLGVEAAMKTNVW

-329 GVRQAIGILLPLFLG
+329 GIRQAIGILLPLFLG
-344 FLSGMMVTGI
+344 FLSGMMVSGV
-354 RTSVQD
+354 RTSVQ
-360 ASPLIDALNPVNMVN
+360 ASAPLLDALNPVNMVN

-380 LYTQGVGEM
+380 LYTQGVGEI
-389 YHTAMAHLGIT
+389 YHTAMAHLAIT

>member
-1 MRKLFGYHLKQ
+1 MRKLFAYHLKQ
-12 IIRQRESLIWGFSLP
+12 IIRQREALIWGFSLP
-27 IVLLLIF
+27 VVLLLIF

-39 PTAKEDIALPISRI
+39 PTTKEDLSLPVSRI
-53 GLIQGEEADFPNFL
+53 GLIQGQEADFPDFMAN
-67 ADLEAKKGVWEN
+67 LEAKKGVWKN
-79 QQWTEE
+79 QKWTEE
-85 TPEKDADL
+85 TPEKNAKL
-93 PLVYGSF
+93 PLVYGNF
-100 STVEEARAAMN
+100 STLKEARAAMN
-111 AGAIDVIVLDAKS
+111 AGAIDAIVLDAKA
-124 GKYETRMARSYVLMI
+124 GKYETRMARSYVLMV
-139 VQQVLHSYQT
+139 VQQVLRSYQT
-149 KTNMEEIAQSA
+149 KTNMEEIAKSA
-160 VSTAPPS
+160 VSTAPSS
-167 AGTAVQKEDV
+167 AEKATQQEDA
-177 ASASSLQEETIP
+177 ASALPVQETVDP
-189 AKNMPS
+189 SGTMAS

-218 SYQFACI
+218 SFQFACI

-262 KSFLLHFGAY
+262 KSFALHFGAY
-272 LVIYV
+272 LVIYI
-277 GFTLILYLLL
+277 GFTLVFYLLL
-287 RLLGVEAAAKTEAW
+287 RLLGVEAATKTNVW

-344 FLSGMMVTGI
+344 FLSGMMVSGV
-354 RTSVQD
+354 RTSVQ
-360 ASPLIDALNPVNMVN
+360 ASAPLLDALNPVNMVN

-380 LYTQGVGEM
+380 LYTQGVGEI
-389 YHTAMAHLGIT
+389 YHTAMAHLAIT

>member
-1 MRKLFGYHLKQ
+1 MRKLFAYHLKQ
-12 IIRQRESLIWGFSLP
+12 IIRQREALIWGFSLP
-27 IVLLLIF
+27 VVLLLIF

-39 PTAKEDIALPISRI
+39 PTTKEDLSLPVSRI
-53 GLIQGEEADFPNFL
+53 GLIQGQEADFPDFM
-67 ADLEAKKGVWEN
+67 ADLEAKKGVWKN
-79 QQWTEE
+79 QKWTEE
-85 TPEKDADL
+85 TPEKNAKL
-93 PLVYGSF
+93 PLVYGNF
-100 STVEEARAAMN
+100 STLKEARAAMN
-111 AGAIDVIVLDAKS
+111 AGAIDAIVLDAKA
-124 GKYETRMARSYVLMI
+124 GKYETRMARSYVLMV
-139 VQQVLHSYQT
+139 VQQVLRSYQT
-149 KTNMEEIAQSA
+149 KTNMEEIAKSA
-160 VSTAPPS
+160 VTKAPTSVP
-167 AGTAVQKEDV
+167 AVAQ
-177 ASASSLQEETIP
+177 
-189 AKNMPS
+189 
-195 KEQKVEALEV
+195 EQKVEALEV

-218 SYQFACI
+218 SFQFACI

-262 KSFLLHFGAY
+262 KSFVLHFGAY
-272 LVIYV
+272 LVIYI
-277 GFTLILYLLL
+277 GFTLVLYLLL
-287 RLLGVEAAAKTEAW
+287 RLLGAEVATKTNIW

-344 FLSGMMVTGI
+344 FLSGMMVSGV
-354 RTSVQD
+354 RTSVQ
-360 ASPLIDALNPVNMVN
+360 AAAPLLDALNPVNMVN

-380 LYTQGVGEM
+380 LYTQGVGEI
-389 YHTAMAHLGIT
+389 YHTAMAHLAIT

>member
-1 MRKLFGYHLKQ
+1 MRKLFAYHLKQ
-12 IIRQRESLIWGFSLP
+12 IIRQREALIWGFSLP
-27 IVLLLIF
+27 VVLLLIF

-39 PTAKEDIALPISRI
+39 PTTKEDLSLPVSRI
-53 GLIQGEEADFPNFL
+53 GLIQGQEADFPDFMAN
-67 ADLEAKKGVWEN
+67 LEAKKGVWKN
-79 QQWTEE
+79 QKWTEE
-85 TPEKDADL
+85 TPEKNAKL
-93 PLVYGSF
+93 PLVYGNF
-100 STVEEARAAMN
+100 STLKEARAAMN
-111 AGAIDVIVLDAKS
+111 AGAIDAIVLDAKA
-124 GKYETRMARSYVLMI
+124 GKYETRMARSYVLMV
-139 VQQVLHSYQT
+139 VQQILRSYQT
-149 KTNMEEIAQSA
+149 KTNMEEIAKSA
-160 VSTAPPS
+160 VTKAPTSVP
-167 AGTAVQKEDV
+167 AVAQ
-177 ASASSLQEETIP
+177 
-189 AKNMPS
+189 
-195 KEQKVEALEV
+195 EQKVEALEV

-218 SYQFACI
+218 SFQFACI

-262 KSFLLHFGAY
+262 KSFVLHFGAY
-272 LVIYV
+272 LVIYI
-277 GFTLILYLLL
+277 GFTLVLYLLL
-287 RLLGVEAAAKTEAW
+287 RLLGTEVATKTNIW

-344 FLSGMMVTGI
+344 FLSGMMVSGV
-354 RTSVQD
+354 RTSVQ
-360 ASPLIDALNPVNMVN
+360 AAAPLLDALNPVNMVN

-380 LYTQGVGEM
+380 LYTQGVGEI
-389 YHTAMAHLGIT
+389 YHTAMAHLAIT
-400 LVLFLGITIIALRRD
+400 FVLFLGITIIALRRD

>member
-1 MRKLFGYHLKQ
+1 MRKLFAYHLKQ
-12 IIRQRESLIWGFSLP
+12 IIRQREALIWGFSLP

-39 PTAKEDIALPISRI
+39 PTTKEDLSLPVSRI
-53 GLIQGEEADFPNFL
+53 GLIQGQEADFPDFMEE
-67 ADLEAKKGVWEN
+67 LEAKKGVWKN
-79 QQWTEE
+79 QKWTEE
-85 TPEKDADL
+85 TPEKNAKL
-93 PLVYGSF
+93 PLVYGNF
-100 STVEEARAAMN
+100 STLKEARAAMN
-111 AGAIDVIVLDAKS
+111 AGAIDAIVLDAKA
-124 GKYETRMARSYVLMI
+124 GKYETRMARSYVLMV
-139 VQQVLHSYQT
+139 VQQVLRSYQT
-149 KTNMEEIAQSA
+149 KTNMEEIAKSA
-160 VSTAPPS
+160 VTKAPTSVP
-167 AGTAVQKEDV
+167 AVAQ
-177 ASASSLQEETIP
+177 
-189 AKNMPS
+189 
-195 KEQKVEALEV
+195 EQKVEALEV

-218 SYQFACI
+218 SFQFACI

-262 KSFLLHFGAY
+262 KSFVLHFGAY
-272 LVIYV
+272 LVIYI
-277 GFTLILYLLL
+277 GFTLVLYLLL
-287 RLLGVEAAAKTEAW
+287 RLLGVEVATKTNIW

-344 FLSGMMVTGI
+344 FLSGMMVSGV
-354 RTSVQD
+354 RTSVQ
-360 ASPLIDALNPVNMVN
+360 AAAPLLDALNPVNMVN

-380 LYTQGVGEM
+380 LYTQGVGEI
-389 YHTAMAHLGIT
+389 YHTAMAHLAIT

>member
-1 MRKLFGYHLKQ
+1 MRKLFAYHLKQ
-12 IIRQRESLIWGFSLP
+12 IIRQREALIWGFSLP
-27 IVLLLIF
+27 VVLLLIF

-39 PTAKEDIALPISRI
+39 PTTKEDLSLPVSRI
-53 GLIQGEEADFPNFL
+53 GLIQGQEADFPDFM
-67 ADLEAKKGVWEN
+67 ADLEAKKGVWKN
-79 QQWTEE
+79 QKWTEE
-85 TPEKDADL
+85 TPEKNAKL
-93 PLVYGSF
+93 PLVYGNF
-100 STVEEARAAMN
+100 STLEEARAAMN
-111 AGAIDVIVLDAKS
+111 AGAIDAIVLDAKA
-124 GKYETRMARSYVLMI
+124 GKYETRMARSYVLMV
-139 VQQVLHSYQT
+139 VQQVLRSYQT
-149 KTNMEEIAQSA
+149 KTNMEEIAKSA
-160 VSTAPPS
+160 VTKAPTSVP
-167 AGTAVQKEDV
+167 AVAQ
-177 ASASSLQEETIP
+177 
-189 AKNMPS
+189 
-195 KEQKVEALEV
+195 EQKVEALEV

-218 SYQFACI
+218 SFQFACI

-262 KSFLLHFGAY
+262 KSFVLHFGAY
-272 LVIYV
+272 LVIYI
-277 GFTLILYLLL
+277 GFTLVLYLLL
-287 RLLGVEAAAKTEAW
+287 RLLGVEVATKTNIW

-344 FLSGMMVTGI
+344 FLSGMMVSGV
-354 RTSVQD
+354 RTSVQ
-360 ASPLIDALNPVNMVN
+360 AAAPLLDALNPVNMVN

-380 LYTQGVGEM
+380 LYTQGVGEI
-389 YHTAMAHLGIT
+389 YHTAMAHLAIT

>member
-1 MRKLFGYHLKQ
+1 MRKLFAYHLKQ
-12 IIRQRESLIWGFSLP
+12 IIRQREALIWGFSLP
-27 IVLLLIF
+27 VVLLLIF

-39 PTAKEDIALPISRI
+39 PTTKEDLSLPVSRI
-53 GLIQGEEADFPNFL
+53 GLIQGQEADFPDFMAN
-67 ADLEAKKGVWEN
+67 LEAKKGVWKN
-79 QQWTEE
+79 QKWTEE
-85 TPEKDADL
+85 TPEKNAKL
-93 PLVYGSF
+93 PLVYGNF
-100 STVEEARAAMN
+100 STLKEARAAMN
-111 AGAIDVIVLDAKS
+111 AGAIDAIVLDAKA
-124 GKYETRMARSYVLMI
+124 GKYETRMARSYVLMV
-139 VQQVLHSYQT
+139 VQQILRSYQT
-149 KTNMEEIAQSA
+149 KTNMEEIAKSA
-160 VSTAPPS
+160 VTKAPTS
-167 AGTAVQKEDV
+167 V
-177 ASASSLQEETIP
+177 P
-189 AKNMPS
+189 AIAQ
-195 KEQKVEALEV
+195 EQKVEALEV

-218 SYQFACI
+218 SFQFACI

-262 KSFLLHFGAY
+262 KSFVLHFGAY
-272 LVIYV
+272 LVIYI
-277 GFTLILYLLL
+277 GFTLVLYLLL
-287 RLLGVEAAAKTEAW
+287 RLLGTEVATKTNIW

-344 FLSGMMVTGI
+344 FLSGMMVSGV
-354 RTSVQD
+354 RTSVQ
-360 ASPLIDALNPVNMVN
+360 AAAPLLDALNPVNMVN

-380 LYTQGVGEM
+380 LYTQGVGEI
-389 YHTAMAHLGIT
+389 YHTAMAHLAIT
-400 LVLFLGITIIALRRD
+400 FVLFLGITIIALRRD

>member
-1 MRKLFGYHLKQ
+1 MRKLFAYHLKQ
-12 IIRQRESLIWGFSLP
+12 IIRQREALIWGFSLP
-27 IVLLLIF
+27 VVLLLIF

-39 PTAKEDIALPISRI
+39 PTTKEDLSLPVSRI
-53 GLIQGEEADFPNFL
+53 GLIQGQEADFPDFM
-67 ADLEAKKGVWEN
+67 ADLEAKKGVWKN
-79 QQWTEE
+79 QKWTEE
-85 TPEKDADL
+85 TPEKNAKL
-93 PLVYGSF
+93 PLVYGNF
-100 STVEEARAAMN
+100 STLKEARAAMN
-111 AGAIDVIVLDAKS
+111 AGAIDAIVLDAKA
-124 GKYETRMARSYVLMI
+124 GKYETRMARSYVVMV
-139 VQQVLHSYQT
+139 VQQVLRSYQT
-149 KTNMEEIAQSA
+149 KTNMEEIAKSA
-160 VSTAPPS
+160 VTKAPTSVP
-167 AGTAVQKEDV
+167 AVAQ
-177 ASASSLQEETIP
+177 
-189 AKNMPS
+189 
-195 KEQKVEALEV
+195 EQKVEALEV

-218 SYQFACI
+218 SFQFACI

-262 KSFLLHFGAY
+262 KSFVLHFGAY
-272 LVIYV
+272 LVIYI
-277 GFTLILYLLL
+277 GFTLVLYLLL
-287 RLLGVEAAAKTEAW
+287 RLLGTEVATKTNIW

-344 FLSGMMVTGI
+344 FLSGMMVSGV
-354 RTSVQD
+354 RTSVQ
-360 ASPLIDALNPVNMVN
+360 AAAPLLDALNPVNMVN

-380 LYTQGVGEM
+380 LYTQGVGEI
-389 YHTAMAHLGIT
+389 YHTAMAHLAIT
-400 LVLFLGITIIALRRD
+400 FVLFLGITIIALRRD

>member
-1 MRKLFGYHLKQ
+1 MRKLFAYHLKQ
-12 IIRQRESLIWGFSLP
+12 IIRQREALIWGFSLP
-27 IVLLLIF
+27 VVLLLIF

-39 PTAKEDIALPISRI
+39 PTTKEDLSLPVSRI
-53 GLIQGEEADFPNFL
+53 GLIQGQEADFPDFM
-67 ADLEAKKGVWEN
+67 ADLEAKKGVWKN
-79 QQWTEE
+79 QKWTEE
-85 TPEKDADL
+85 TPEKNAKL
-93 PLVYGSF
+93 PLVYGNF
-100 STVEEARAAMN
+100 STLKEARAAMN
-111 AGAIDVIVLDAKS
+111 AGAIDAIVLDAKA
-124 GKYETRMARSYVLMI
+124 GKYETRMARSYVLMV
-139 VQQVLHSYQT
+139 VQQVLRSYQT
-149 KTNMEEIAQSA
+149 KTNMEEIAKSA
-160 VSTAPPS
+160 VTKAPTSVP
-167 AGTAVQKEDV
+167 AVAQ
-177 ASASSLQEETIP
+177 
-189 AKNMPS
+189 
-195 KEQKVEALEV
+195 EQKVEALEV

-218 SYQFACI
+218 SFQFACI

-262 KSFLLHFGAY
+262 KSFVLHFGAY
-272 LVIYV
+272 LVIYI
-277 GFTLILYLLL
+277 GFTLVLYLLL
-287 RLLGVEAAAKTEAW
+287 RLLGTEVATKTNIW

-329 GVRQAIGILLPLFLG
+329 GVRQAIGILLPFFLG
-344 FLSGMMVTGI
+344 FLSGMMVSGV
-354 RTSVQD
+354 RTSVQ
-360 ASPLIDALNPVNMVN
+360 AAAPLLDALNPVNMVN

-380 LYTQGVGEM
+380 LYTQGVGEI
-389 YHTAMAHLGIT
+389 YHTAMAHLAIT

>member
-1 MRKLFGYHLKQ
+1 MRKLFAYHLKQ
-12 IIRQRESLIWGFSLP
+12 IIRQREALIWGFSLP
-27 IVLLLIF
+27 VVLLLIF

-39 PTAKEDIALPISRI
+39 PTTKEDLSLPVSRI
-53 GLIQGEEADFPNFL
+53 GLIQGQEADFPDFM
-67 ADLEAKKGVWEN
+67 ADLEAKKGVWKN
-79 QQWTEE
+79 QKWTEE
-85 TPEKDADL
+85 TPEKNAKL
-93 PLVYGSF
+93 PLVYGNF
-100 STVEEARAAMN
+100 STLKEARAAMN
-111 AGAIDVIVLDAKS
+111 AGAIDAIVLDAKA
-124 GKYETRMARSYVLMI
+124 GKYETRMARSYVLMV
-139 VQQVLHSYQT
+139 VQQVLRSYQT
-149 KTNMEEIAQSA
+149 KTNMEEIAKSA
-160 VSTAPPS
+160 VTKAPTSVP
-167 AGTAVQKEDV
+167 AVAQ
-177 ASASSLQEETIP
+177 
-189 AKNMPS
+189 
-195 KEQKVEALEV
+195 EQKVEALEV

-218 SYQFACI
+218 SFQFACI

-262 KSFLLHFGAY
+262 KSFVLHFGAY
-272 LVIYV
+272 LVIYI
-277 GFTLILYLLL
+277 GFTLVLYLLL
-287 RLLGVEAAAKTEAW
+287 RLLGVEVATKTNIW

-344 FLSGMMVTGI
+344 FLSGMMVSGV
-354 RTSVQD
+354 RTSVQ
-360 ASPLIDALNPVNMVN
+360 AAAPLLDALNPVNMVN

-380 LYTQGVGEM
+380 LYTQGVGEI
-389 YHTAMAHLGIT
+389 YHTAMAHLAIT

-415 RYESL
+415 RYESV

>member
-1 MRKLFGYHLKQ
+1 MRKLFAYHLKQ
-12 IIRQRESLIWGFSLP
+12 IIRQREALIWGFSLP
-27 IVLLLIF
+27 VVLLLIF

-39 PTAKEDIALPISRI
+39 PTTKEDLSLPVSRI
-53 GLIQGEEADFPNFL
+53 GLIQGQEADFPDFM
-67 ADLEAKKGVWEN
+67 ADLEAKKGVWKN
-79 QQWTEE
+79 QKWTEE
-85 TPEKDADL
+85 TPEKNAKL
-93 PLVYGSF
+93 PLVYGNF
-100 STVEEARAAMN
+100 STLKEARAAMN
-111 AGAIDVIVLDAKS
+111 AGAIDAIVLDAKA
-124 GKYETRMARSYVLMI
+124 GKYETRMARSYVLMV
-139 VQQVLHSYQT
+139 VQQVLRSYQT
-149 KTNMEEIAQSA
+149 KTNMEEIAKSA
-160 VSTAPPS
+160 VTKAPTSVP
-167 AGTAVQKEDV
+167 AVAQ
-177 ASASSLQEETIP
+177 
-189 AKNMPS
+189 
-195 KEQKVEALEV
+195 EQKVEALEV

-218 SYQFACI
+218 SFQFACI

-262 KSFLLHFGAY
+262 KSFVLHFGAY
-272 LVIYV
+272 LVIYI
-277 GFTLILYLLL
+277 GFTLVLYLLL
-287 RLLGVEAAAKTEAW
+287 RLLGTEVATKTNIW

-344 FLSGMMVTGI
+344 FLSGMMVSGV
-354 RTSVQD
+354 RTSVQ
-360 ASPLIDALNPVNMVN
+360 AAAPLLDALNPVNMVK

-380 LYTQGVGEM
+380 LYTQGVGEI
-389 YHTAMAHLGIT
+389 YHTAMAHLAIT

>member
-1 MRKLFGYHLKQ
+1 MRKLFAYHLKQ
-12 IIRQRESLIWGFSLP
+12 IIRQREALIWVFSLP
-27 IVLLLIF
+27 VVLLLIF

-39 PTAKEDIALPISRI
+39 PTTKEDLSLPVSRI
-53 GLIQGEEADFPNFL
+53 GLIQGQEADFPDFM
-67 ADLEAKKGVWEN
+67 ADLEAKKGVWKN
-79 QQWTEE
+79 QKWTEE
-85 TPEKDADL
+85 TPEKNAKL
-93 PLVYGSF
+93 PLVYGNF
-100 STVEEARAAMN
+100 STLEEARAAMN
-111 AGAIDVIVLDAKS
+111 AGAIDAIVLDAKA
-124 GKYETRMARSYVLMI
+124 GKYETRMARSYVLMV
-139 VQQVLHSYQT
+139 VQQVLRSYQT
-149 KTNMEEIAQSA
+149 KTNMEEIAKSA
-160 VSTAPPS
+160 VTKAPTSVP
-167 AGTAVQKEDV
+167 AVAQ
-177 ASASSLQEETIP
+177 
-189 AKNMPS
+189 
-195 KEQKVEALEV
+195 EQKVEALEV

-218 SYQFACI
+218 SFQFACI

-262 KSFLLHFGAY
+262 KSFVLHFGAY
-272 LVIYV
+272 LVIYI
-277 GFTLILYLLL
+277 GFTLVLYLLL
-287 RLLGVEAAAKTEAW
+287 RLLGVEVATKTNIW

-344 FLSGMMVTGI
+344 FLSGMMVSGV
-354 RTSVQD
+354 RTSVQ
-360 ASPLIDALNPVNMVN
+360 AAAPLLDVLNPVNMVN

-380 LYTQGVGEM
+380 LYTQGVGEI
-389 YHTAMAHLGIT
+389 YHTAMAHLAIT
-400 LVLFLGITIIALRRD
+400 LVLFLGMTIIAVRRD

>member
-1 MRKLFGYHLKQ
+1 MRKLFAYHLKQ
-12 IIRQRESLIWGFSLP
+12 IIRQREALIWGFSLP
-27 IVLLLIF
+27 VVLLLIF

-39 PTAKEDIALPISRI
+39 PTTKEDLSLPVSRI
-53 GLIQGEEADFPNFL
+53 GLIQGQEADFPDFMAN
-67 ADLEAKKGVWEN
+67 LEAKKGVWKN
-79 QQWTEE
+79 QKWTEE
-85 TPEKDADL
+85 TPEKNAKL
-93 PLVYGSF
+93 PLVYGNF
-100 STVEEARAAMN
+100 STLKEARAAMN
-111 AGAIDVIVLDAKS
+111 AGAIDAIVLDAKA
-124 GKYETRMARSYVLMI
+124 GKYETRMARSYVLMV
-139 VQQVLHSYQT
+139 VQQILRSYQT
-149 KTNMEEIAQSA
+149 KTNMEEIAKSA
-160 VSTAPPS
+160 VTKAPTSVP
-167 AGTAVQKEDV
+167 AVAQ
-177 ASASSLQEETIP
+177 
-189 AKNMPS
+189 
-195 KEQKVEALEV
+195 EQKVEALEV

-218 SYQFACI
+218 SFQFACI

-262 KSFLLHFGAY
+262 KSFVLHFGAY
-272 LVIYV
+272 LVIYI
-277 GFTLILYLLL
+277 GFTLVLYMLL
-287 RLLGVEAAAKTEAW
+287 RLLGTEVATKTNIW

-344 FLSGMMVTGI
+344 FLSGMMVSGV
-354 RTSVQD
+354 RTSVQ
-360 ASPLIDALNPVNMVN
+360 AAAPLLDALNPVNMVN

-380 LYTQGVGEM
+380 LYTQGVGEI
-389 YHTAMAHLGIT
+389 YHTAMAHLAIT

>member
-1 MRKLFGYHLKQ
+1 MRKLFAYHLKQ
-12 IIRQRESLIWGFSLP
+12 IIRQREALIWGFSLP
-27 IVLLLIF
+27 VVLLLIF

-39 PTAKEDIALPISRI
+39 PTTKEDLSLPVSRI
-53 GLIQGEEADFPNFL
+53 GLIQGQEADFPDFL
-67 ADLEAKKGVWEN
+67 ADLEAKKGVWKN

-85 TPEKDADL
+85 TPDKDAEL
-93 PLVYGSF
+93 PLVYGEF
-100 STVEEARAAMN
+100 STVKDARAAMN
-111 AGAIDVIVLDAKS
+111 AGAIDAIVLDAKT
-124 GKYETRMARSYVLMI
+124 GKYETRMARSYVLMV
-139 VQQVLHSYQT
+139 VQQVLRSYQT
-149 KTNMEEIAQSA
+149 KTNMEEIAKSA
-160 VSTAPPS
+160 VTKAPPS
-167 AGTAVQKEDV
+167 VPAVAQ
-177 ASASSLQEETIP
+177 
-189 AKNMPS
+189 
-195 KEQKVEALEV
+195 EQKVEALEV

-218 SYQFACI
+218 SFQFACI

-262 KSFLLHFGAY
+262 KSFVLQFGAY
-272 LVIYV
+272 LVIYI
-277 GFTLILYLLL
+277 GFTLVLYLLL
-287 RLLGVEAAAKTEAW
+287 RLLGVEAAMKTNVW

-344 FLSGMMVTGI
+344 FLSGMMVSGV
-354 RTSVQD
+354 RTSVQ
-360 ASPLIDALNPVNMVN
+360 ASAPLLDALNPVNMVN

-380 LYTQGVGEM
+380 LYTQGVGEI
-389 YHTAMAHLGIT
+389 YHTAMAHLAIT

>member
-1 MRKLFGYHLKQ
+1 MRKLFAYHLKQ
-12 IIRQRESLIWGFSLP
+12 IIRQREALIWGFSLP
-27 IVLLLIF
+27 VVLLLIF

-39 PTAKEDIALPISRI
+39 PTTKEDFSLPVSRI
-53 GLIQGEEADFPNFL
+53 GLIQGQEADFPDFL
-67 ADLEAKKGVWEN
+67 ADLEAKKGVWKN

-85 TPEKDADL
+85 TPDKDAEL
-93 PLVYGSF
+93 PLVYGEF
-100 STVEEARAAMN
+100 STVKDARAAMN
-111 AGAIDVIVLDAKS
+111 AGAIDAIVLDAKA
-124 GKYETRMARSYVLMI
+124 GKYETRMARSYVLMV
-139 VQQVLHSYQT
+139 VQQVLRSYQT
-149 KTNMEEIAQSA
+149 KTNMEAIVKSA
-160 VSTAPPS
+160 VTKAPPS
-167 AGTAVQKEDV
+167 VPAVAQ
-177 ASASSLQEETIP
+177 
-189 AKNMPS
+189 
-195 KEQKVEALEV
+195 EQKVEALEV

-218 SYQFACI
+218 SFQFACI

-236 NHLLDNLHA
+236 NHLLDHLHA

-262 KSFLLHFGAY
+262 KSFMLHFGAY
-272 LVIYV
+272 LIIYI
-277 GFTLILYLLL
+277 GFTLVLYLLL
-287 RLLGVEAAAKTEAW
+287 RLLGAEAAMKTNVW

-344 FLSGMMVTGI
+344 FLSGMMVSGV
-354 RTSVQD
+354 RTSMQ
-360 ASPLIDALNPVNMVN
+360 AAAPLLDALNPVNMVN

-380 LYTQGVGEM
+380 LYTQGVGEI
-389 YHTAMAHLGIT
+389 YHTAMAHLAIT
-400 LVLFLGITIIALRRD
+400 LVIFLGITIIALRRD